1 MNKRGHRLTLYQP
14 AVYQI
19 EIVGHLNN
27 KKAMWFENLSLTNDY
42 GDDGTPVTIIT
53 GEVADQ
59 AALYGL
65 LNKVRNLG
73 LPLLAVIRLEPSD
86 KG

>member
-1 MNKRGHRLTLYQP
+1 MNKHRRKLILYQP

-27 KKAMWFENLSLTNDY
+27 KRALWFENLSLTNDY
-42 GDDGTPVTIIT
+42 RDDGTPVTIIT

-73 LPLLAVIRLEPSD
+73 LPLLSVIRLEPPD